1 MKTLKFNRYPAL
13 LALLLCLLYTTAEA
27 QTNYAVLSKAGKK
40 KRYTF
45 IEGQELTYKVRGDVG
60 FFTDVILK
68 VQDSAL
74 QFATYTLP
82 YTDIETILVHKKKH
96 IIPNKT
102 LLTYGAN
109 ILVSA
114 GILEIAY
121 RVNSGGGVHALGTQ
135 MAYLATPIPVFFL
148 ANWVY
153 SWFIKTEYT
162 LSADEYQLRP
172 VILRKE

>member
-1 MKTLKFNRYPAL
+1 MKTLKFNWLTAIF
-13 LALLLCLLYTTAEA
+13 ALLLCLLYTTAEA
-27 QTNYAVLSKAGKK
+27 QTNYVVLSKVGKK

-45 IEGQELTYKVRGDVG
+45 IEGQEISYKVRGDVG
-60 FFTDVILK
+60 FFTDIIMK

-82 YTDIETILVHKKKH
+82 YTDIETIKIAKKKH
-96 IIPNKT
+96 IIPNKA

-121 RVNSGGGVHALGTQ
+121 RVNTGGGVHALGTQ
-135 MAYLATPIPVFFL
+135 MAYLATPIPVFFF